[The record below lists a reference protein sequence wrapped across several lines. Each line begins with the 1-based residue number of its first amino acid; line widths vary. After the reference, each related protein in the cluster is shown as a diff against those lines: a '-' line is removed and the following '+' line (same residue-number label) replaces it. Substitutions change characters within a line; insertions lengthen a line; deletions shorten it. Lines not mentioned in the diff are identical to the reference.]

1 MALLEP
7 YRLASHRLLAD
18 FEAHNFIIAAMPL
31 MSMGAVHVIILVIA
45 EFFVDHHL
53 HLGLLLGYPGLPARL
68 VTDHLEFMAIPTA
81 VVSNLLWTPAQFVSL
96 QFHIP
101 TFITILVMTSQQI
114 ILFARLLQDPA
125 RPMARLHVAMVEPI
139 WMVLPVRPHSITVV
153 PLWLVY
159 RLAHRRC
166 LAVFEAQAFIIRVV
180 MSLIMSMGWVH
191 VIIIK

>member
-53 HLGLLLGYPGLPARL
+53 HLGLLLCYPGLPTRL
-68 VTDHLEFMAIPTA
+68 VMDRLEFLAILTTL
-81 VVSNLLWTPAQFVSL
+81 VSNLHWTPAQFVSL

-101 TFITILVMTSQQI
+101 TFITILLMTSQQI

-125 RPMARLHVAMVEPI
+125 RPMAHLHVAMVEPI

-159 RLAHRRC
+159 RLAHR
-166 LAVFEAQAFIIRVV
+166 
-180 MSLIMSMGWVH
+180 
-191 VIIIK
+191 